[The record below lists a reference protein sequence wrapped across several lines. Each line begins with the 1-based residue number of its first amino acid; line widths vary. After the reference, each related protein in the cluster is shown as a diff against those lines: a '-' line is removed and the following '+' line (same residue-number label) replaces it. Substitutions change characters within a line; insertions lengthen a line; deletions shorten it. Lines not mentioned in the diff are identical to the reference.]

1 VRILVTGAA
10 GRLAQ
15 SFVKTLHEAGHEV
28 VGLDRRPWP
37 EAPVPMHRVDLLK
50 RAAEDVFRATAPE
63 VVVHSASVTQLAED
77 RSDRYRVNLVG
88 TKAVFD
94 YCRRYH
100 VRQTVFIGRHTYY
113 GATSDAPLYHAED
126 DPPLGLET
134 FPELADLVA
143 ADLFSG
149 SMLWRT
155 PEMTTAVLRFV
166 YTLGPSRTGTLADF
180 LSAARVPMVFGF
192 DPLFQFMHEAD
203 ACTAL
208 AHAIDGRLN
217 GVFNV
222 AGPSPLPLSA
232 LIRNS
237 KRPRIVLP
245 EALLRASLGKFG
257 LPRLQ
262 PSAVDHIKYSLVVD
276 DAAFRAAT
284 GFVPR
289 YGQLDTIHA
298 FSERLT
304 PDAPPASAER
314 SGRAQG

>member
-1 VRILVTGAA
+1 MRILVTGAA

-15 SFVKTLHEAGHEV
+15 TFVKTLHEAGHAV
-28 VGLDRRPWP
+28 VGLDRRQWP
-37 EAPVPMHRVDLLK
+37 NAPVVMHQVDLLK
-50 RAAEDVFRATAPE
+50 RAAEDVFRETSPE

-77 RSDRYRVNLVG
+77 RGDRYRVNLVG

-100 VRQTVFIGRHTYY
+100 VRQTIFVGRHTYY
-113 GATSDAPLYHAED
+113 GASADAPLYHVED

-143 ADLFSG
+143 ADLFSS
-149 SMLWRT
+149 SMLWRA

-166 YTLGPSRTGTLADF
+166 YTLGPTRTGTLADF
-180 LSAARVPMVFGF
+180 LGSARVPMVLGF
-192 DPLFQFMHEAD
+192 DPLFQFMHERD
-203 ACTAL
+203 AGAAL
-208 AHAIDGRLN
+208 SHAIAGRLH

-232 LIRNS
+232 LIRYG
-237 KRPRIVLP
+237 KRPRVVLP
-245 EALLRASLGKFG
+245 EPLIRASLGRFG

-276 DAAFRAAT
+276 DTAFRNVT
-284 GFVPR
+284 GFVPQH
-289 YGQLDTIHA
+289 GQIETIGD
-298 FSERLT
+298 F
-304 PDAPPASAER
+304 ASP
-314 SGRAQG
+314 

>member
-1 VRILVTGAA
+1 MRILVTGAA
-10 GRLAQ
+10 GRLART
-15 SFVKTLHEAGHEV
+15 FVEILHQAGHEV
-28 VGLDRRPWP
+28 VGLDRRAWP
-37 EAPVPMHRVDLLK
+37 EAPVTMHQVDLLK

-63 VVVHSASVTQLAED
+63 VVVHSASVTQLADD
-77 RSDRYRVNLVG
+77 RGDRYRVNLVG

-100 VRQTVFIGRHTYY
+100 VRQTIFVGRHTYY
-113 GATSDAPLYHAED
+113 GATSDAPLYHVED

-149 SMLWRT
+149 SMLWRA
-155 PEMTTAVLRFV
+155 PEMTTTVLRFV

-180 LSAARVPMVFGF
+180 LGGARVPMVLGF

-203 ACTAL
+203 AGAAL
-208 AHAIDGRLN
+208 AAAIEAKLK

-237 KRPRIVLP
+237 ERPRVVLP
-245 EALLRASLGKFG
+245 ERVLRASLGRFG
-257 LPRLQ
+257 LPRLA

-276 DAAFRAAT
+276 DTAFRHAT
-284 GFVPR
+284 AFAPKHS
-289 YGQLDTIHA
+289 QLDTIHEFAEA
-298 FSERLT
+298 FR
-304 PDAPPASAER
+304 PR
-314 SGRAQG
+314 

>member
-1 VRILVTGAA
+1 MT
-10 GRLAQ
+10 Q
-15 SFVKTLHEAGHEV
+15 SFVKVLHEAGHSV
-28 VGLDRRPWP
+28 VGLDRRPWAQ
-37 EAPVPMHRVDLLK
+37 APVPMHQVDLLK
-50 RAAEDVFRATAPE
+50 RTAEDVFRSTAPE

-77 RSDRYRVNLVG
+77 RGDRYRVNLVG

-113 GATSDAPLYHAED
+113 GATSYAPLYHVED

-149 SMLWRT
+149 SMLWRA
-155 PEMTTAVLRFV
+155 PEMTTTVLRFV

-180 LSAARVPMVFGF
+180 LASARVPMVLGF

-203 ACTAL
+203 AGSAL
-208 AHAIDGRLN
+208 LAAIEGQLN

-232 LIRNS
+232 VIQRS
-237 KRPRIVLP
+237 ERPRVILP
-245 EALLRASLGKFG
+245 ERLLRASLGRFG
-257 LPRLQ
+257 LPRLH

-276 DAAFRAAT
+276 DTPFRAAT
-284 GFVPR
+284 SFAPKH
-289 YGQLDTIHA
+289 GQIDTIRDFA
-298 FSERLT
+298 V
-304 PDAPPASAER
+304 
-314 SGRAQG
+314 GRAHAAAPR